1 MKNLIAII
9 IILSFVVGCRASSLE
24 VTEYDF
30 FKDIKGWK
38 GLQASNNGRTLTTN
52 SDKYNFVEKK
62 SAWTG
67 IYKKE
72 NGTGADD
79 EYMLIFPL
87 GDIAQ
92 TVTFNEAQ
100 KKGLD
105 DIINIAG
112 KENEAA
118 IIFLIFS
125 DEEFNADNMVAKGL
139 SPEKKNNIN
148 NIINGLNLTKNKFG
162 TFKQYPETN

>member
-9 IILSFVVGCRASSLE
+9 IILSLTVACRASSLE

-67 IYKKE
+67 LYKKE
-72 NGTGADD
+72 NGTGD

-92 TVTFNEAQ
+92 TVIFNEAQ

-125 DEEFNADNMVAKGL
+125 DNEFNADNMVAKCL

-148 NIINGLNLTKNKFG
+148 SIINNLNLTNNKFG
-162 TFKQYPETN
+162 KFKQYPETN